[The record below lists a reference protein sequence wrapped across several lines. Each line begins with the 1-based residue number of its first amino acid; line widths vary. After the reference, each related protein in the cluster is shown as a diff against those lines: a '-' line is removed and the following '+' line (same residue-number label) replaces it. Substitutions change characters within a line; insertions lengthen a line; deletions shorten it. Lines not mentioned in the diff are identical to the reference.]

1 MVVFYF
7 ILMNQ
12 HISCND
18 LSYSMFIDGNK
29 NINDTKRPR
38 KSSHSF
44 KLRHVEP
51 KTLYNWVD
59 DDQVSKCYKC
69 KTTFPERTIW
79 NGYSSGKHHCRNCGR
94 IFCAECSKY
103 EAILDEVKTK
113 KIMDYI
119 KNTYNEMNKSNN
131 KTKQRVCKSC
141 FLKIKLYDETRPIIS
156 QNCDDIKKN
165 YENGIF
171 LCGYIWEYF
180 DIKDYFKI
188 ACINKLYNRISMEYF
203 SKFREIQYK
212 PFINLTFDKIE
223 KRMLINNIK
232 YFAGHGKWIAF
243 FIKSIDWNNTLKI
256 TEQRYLQ
263 LIKSCLMNRKTC
275 NCWNLM
281 CTRNCKE
288 TLGIED
294 TILLLTSGAFS
305 NSVLQNILLEPWDKA
320 SNEELMCYTTII
332 IQELPNIVHI
342 NKIRSSSII
351 EYLIHRCSSS
361 RILSFNIFWTLY
373 LYNQGTSNIIFYE
386 KLFTYY
392 YEKLCDEFKIIL
404 TQQQNLVEYFKDIF
418 KKPYS
423 KETMMDCKQYFDQFK
438 KDNIENFQLKTGIFK
453 SPVITN
459 CRFEC
464 LDMKF
469 RGTRIKSS
477 NSRPLIIPCV
487 VRDKGGNRFKYEM
500 MYKKDD
506 LRQEKIIMDI
516 IQLMDIILKREEN
529 LDLCI
534 TTYNILPINH
544 KEGFIEMISSSKT
557 LYQLQKESFTIQNF
571 INENNPDTTVRE
583 WKTRFVNSCVAHCI
597 ISYLLG
603 IGDRHLENMM
613 ITNKGCLFHIDYG
626 YILGSDPKFMAPE
639 IRSTPEMI
647 DAMNGYDSEWYNDY
661 KTKCSRA
668 YNCLRRH
675 ANVFMLLLSPL
686 YKMTPSI
693 SNNKNPFTKNMI
705 AEQVMKR
712 FIPNENYQEAKLNFI
727 TKIEQSHTSSLKSS
741 YYIDYFHRSKEDIY
755 IFEDEIREYIKKRE
769 SQRNMRKKPKV
780 KISIDEIEVSQKNK
794 NSKRNEQALKV
805 KQIHTLQTST
815 EELSPTHFLSVSK
828 LKSSIQNI
836 FY

>member
-1 MVVFYF
+1 
-7 ILMNQ
+7 MNRDV
-12 HISCND
+12 SCTD

-29 NINDTKRPR
+29 NINDTRCPR
-38 KSSHSF
+38 KASHSF
-44 KLRHVEP
+44 TLRHVEP

-59 DDQVSKCYKC
+59 DEQVAKCYDC
-69 KTTFPERTIW
+69 KTNFPERTIW

-94 IFCAECSKY
+94 IFCGECSNY
-103 EAILDEVKTK
+103 EAILEEMKTK
-113 KIMDYI
+113 KFIDYI
-119 KNTYNEMNKSNN
+119 KNTYNEINKNTQRT
-131 KTKQRVCKSC
+131 KQRAKQRVCKSC
-141 FLKIKLYDETRPIIS
+141 FSKIKLHEEIHPIMS
-156 QNCDDIKKN
+156 SNNCDITNN

-171 LCGYIWEYF
+171 ICGGVWNYF

-212 PFINLTFDKIE
+212 PFINLTFDRTE
-223 KRMLINNIK
+223 KRMLLNNMS
-232 YFAGHGKWIAF
+232 YFPGHGKWIAF
-243 FIKSIDWNNTLKI
+243 FIKSIDWNNTLKV
-256 TEQRYLQ
+256 TEKRYLN
-263 LIKSCLMNRKTC
+263 LIKECLMKRKTC

-288 TLGIED
+288 HLGIED
-294 TILLLTSGAFS
+294 TILLLTSGAFNHS
-305 NSVLQNILLEPWDKA
+305 ILQGILLEPWDKA
-320 SNEELMCYTTII
+320 DDTELMCYINVI
-332 IQELPNIVHI
+332 IQELPNIVLV
-342 NKIRSSSII
+342 NNVRTSPII
-351 EYLIHRCSSS
+351 EYIIKRCHNS
-361 RILSFNIFWTLY
+361 RIVTFNVFWTLY
-373 LYNQGTSNIIFYE
+373 LYNQGTKYMVFYE

-392 YEKLCDEFKIIL
+392 YETMCDEYKIVL

-423 KETMMDCKQYFDQFK
+423 KETMLKCKRYFDQFK
-438 KDNIENFQLKTGIFK
+438 KGNIENFQLKTGIFQ
-453 SPVITN
+453 SPIITN

-487 VRDKGGNRFKYEM
+487 VRNQDGHQFKYEM

-529 LDLCI
+529 LDLSI
-534 TTYNILPINH
+534 TTYNILPINN

-557 LYQLQKESFTIQNF
+557 LYQLQKDSFTIQNF

-647 DAMNGYDSEWYNDY
+647 DAMNGYDSEWYEDY

-686 YKMTPSI
+686 YKMTPTI
-693 SNNKNPFTKNMI
+693 LNNKNPFTKNMI

-727 TKIEQSHTSSLKSS
+727 TKIEHSHTSSLKSS

-755 IFEDEIREYIKKRE
+755 IFEDEIREYKKKKE
-769 SQRNMRKKPKV
+769 SQKRMRAKAKV
-780 KISIDEIEVSQKNK
+780 KISIDEVKDHKQNK
-794 NSKRNEQALKV
+794 NEQNKQNNQPSSKN
-805 KQIHTLQTST
+805 
-815 EELSPTHFLSVSK
+815 LSPTNFLSVSK

>member
-1 MVVFYF
+1 
-7 ILMNQ
+7 MNRDV
-12 HISCND
+12 SCTD
-18 LSYSMFIDGNK
+18 LSYSMFIDDNK
-29 NINDTKRPR
+29 NINDARCPR

-44 KLRHVEP
+44 ALRHVEP

-59 DDQVSKCYKC
+59 DEQVTKCYDC
-69 KTTFPERTIW
+69 KITFPERTIW

-94 IFCAECSKY
+94 IFCGECSNY
-103 EAILDEVKTK
+103 EAILEEMKTK
-113 KIMDYI
+113 KIIDYI
-119 KNTYNEMNKSNN
+119 KNTYHEMNKHTQH
-131 KTKQRVCKSC
+131 TKQRVCKSC
-141 FLKIKLYDETRPIIS
+141 FSKIKLHEEIHPIIS
-156 QNCDDIKKN
+156 SKNDVIANN

-171 LCGYIWEYF
+171 ICGGVWDYF

-212 PFINLTFDKIE
+212 PFINLTFDRTE
-223 KRMLINNIK
+223 KCMLLNNMS
-232 YFAGHGKWIAF
+232 YFPGHGKWLAF
-243 FIKSIDWNNTLKI
+243 FIKSIDWNNTLKV
-256 TEQRYLQ
+256 TEKRYLN
-263 LIKSCLMNRKTC
+263 LIKECLMKRKTC

-288 TLGIED
+288 HLGIED
-294 TILLLTSGAFS
+294 TILLLTSGAFN
-305 NSVLQNILLEPWDKA
+305 NSILQGILLEPWDKA
-320 SNEELMCYTTII
+320 DDNELMCYINVI
-332 IQELPNIVHI
+332 IQESPNIVLV
-342 NKIRSSSII
+342 NNIRTSPII
-351 EYLIHRCSSS
+351 EYIINRCHKS
-361 RILSFNIFWTLY
+361 RILTFNVFWTLY
-373 LYNQGTSNIIFYE
+373 LYNQGTKYIVFYE

-392 YEKLCDEFKIIL
+392 YENMCDEYKIVL

-423 KETMMDCKQYFDQFK
+423 KETMLECKQYFDQFK
-438 KDNIENFQLKTGIFK
+438 KGNIKNFQLKTGIFQ

-469 RGTRIKSS
+469 RGARIKAS

-487 VRDKGGNRFKYEM
+487 VRNQDGYQFKYEM

-516 IQLMDIILKREEN
+516 IQLMDIILKREEK
-529 LDLCI
+529 LDLSI
-534 TTYNILPINH
+534 TTYNILPINN

-557 LYQLQKESFTIQNF
+557 LYQLQKDSFTIQNF

-583 WKTRFVNSCVAHCI
+583 WKTRYVNSCVAHCI

-647 DAMNGYDSEWYNDY
+647 DAMNGYDSEWYEDY

-686 YKMTPSI
+686 YKMTPTI
-693 SNNKNPFTKNMI
+693 LNNKNPFTKNMI

-727 TKIEQSHTSSLKSS
+727 TKIEHSHTSSLKSS

-755 IFEDEIREYIKKRE
+755 IFEDEIREYKKKKE
-769 SQRNMRKKPKV
+769 SQKRMRAKAKV
-780 KISIDEIEVSQKNK
+780 KISIDEVKDHKQNKQNK
-794 NSKRNEQALKV
+794 NEQNKQNNQPSSKN
-805 KQIHTLQTST
+805 
-815 EELSPTHFLSVSK
+815 LSPTNFLSVSK

>member
-1 MVVFYF
+1 
-7 ILMNQ
+7 MNRDV
-12 HISCND
+12 SCTD

-29 NINDTKRPR
+29 NINDARRPR
-38 KSSHSF
+38 KLSHSF

-59 DDQVSKCYKC
+59 DEQVTKCYDC
-69 KTTFPERTIW
+69 KTKFPERNIW

-94 IFCAECSKY
+94 IFCGECSKY
-103 EAILDEVKTK
+103 EAILEEMKTK
-113 KIMDYI
+113 KFIDYI
-119 KNTYNEMNKSNN
+119 KNTYNEINKN
-131 KTKQRVCKSC
+131 KKLTKQRVCKSC
-141 FLKIKLYDETRPIIS
+141 FFKIELHEEIRPIIS
-156 QNCDDIKKN
+156 HEKENIQNN
-165 YENGIF
+165 YDKGIF
-171 LCGYIWEYF
+171 LCGNVWDYF

-212 PFINLTFDKIE
+212 PFINLTFDRTE
-223 KRMLINNIK
+223 KRMLLNNMK
-232 YFAGHGKWIAF
+232 YFPGHGKWVAF
-243 FIKSIDWNNTLKI
+243 FIKSIDWNNTLKV
-256 TEQRYLQ
+256 TEKKYLE
-263 LIKSCLMNRKTC
+263 LIKKCLMKRKTC
-275 NCWNLM
+275 YCWNLM

-288 TLGIED
+288 HLGIED
-294 TILLLTSGAFS
+294 TILLLTSGAFN
-305 NSVLQNILLEPWDKA
+305 NSTLQNILLEPWDKTDD
-320 SNEELMCYTTII
+320 SELMCYVNII
-332 IQELPNIVHI
+332 VQELPNIVNINHI
-342 NKIRSSSII
+342 RTSPII
-351 EYLIHRCSSS
+351 EYIISRCHKS
-361 RILSFNIFWTLY
+361 RTLSFNVFWTLY
-373 LYNQGTSNIIFYE
+373 LYNQGTKSIVFYE
-386 KLFTYY
+386 KLFSYY
-392 YEKLCDEFKIIL
+392 YENMCDEYKIVL
-404 TQQQNLVEYFKDIF
+404 TQQRNLVEYFKDIF
-418 KKPYS
+418 KNPYS
-423 KETMMDCKQYFDQFK
+423 KETMLECKNYFDQFK
-438 KDNIENFQLKTGIFK
+438 KDNIKNFQLKTGIFQ

-469 RGTRIKSS
+469 RGTRIKAS
-477 NSRPLIIPCV
+477 NSRPLIIPCI
-487 VRDKGGNRFKYEM
+487 VRNKEGKRFKYEM

-516 IQLMDIILKREEN
+516 IQLMDIILKREEK
-529 LDLCI
+529 LDLSI
-534 TTYNILPINH
+534 TTYNILPINN

-647 DAMNGYDSEWYNDY
+647 DAMNGYDSEWYEDY

-686 YKMTPSI
+686 YKMSPTI
-693 SNNKNPFTKNMI
+693 LNNKNPFTQNMI

-727 TKIEQSHTSSLKSS
+727 TKIEQSHTSSFKSS

-755 IFEDEIREYIKKRE
+755 LFEDEIREYKKRKE
-769 SQRNMRKKPKV
+769 PQNRMKAKAKV
-780 KISIDEIEVSQKNK
+780 KISIGEVKEHKPSQNK
-794 NSKRNEQALKV
+794 NINYRNAQYTQTQTQTQA
-805 KQIHTLQTST
+805 HTPSS
-815 EELSPTHFLSVSK
+815 EELSPTNFLSVSK

-836 FY
+836 FS